1 MLMGKDAF
9 LRGETLGATQ
19 GPLSS
24 FDAVML
30 APTQARDLV
39 IWDEFPWPLM
49 ESDEPPVKAVK
60 TMGFKD

>member
-1 MLMGKDAF
+1 MCETTGRQPCQIPFYYKGTAFLMLMGKDAF

-39 IWDEFPWPLM
+39 I
-49 ESDEPPVKAVK
+49 
-60 TMGFKD
+60 